1 MDILSNFVELKK
13 KGLFLGVRNF
23 GVFGS
28 LVCNY
33 CSSEVLEFDKGSW
46 GGGLVNC
53 LGRGIESF

>member
-1 MDILSNFVELKK
+1 MSNFVELKK